1 MKVSLLLVVLLSI
14 SPLASAGVFK
24 CATPAGLVYSEQPC
38 AKNAREL
45 DFHPVKPVE
54 TVAPPDKT
62 MQQMEQESAAQKKQ
76 RAAME
81 KNAADNA
88 AAARQS
94 RCAAARQRLDI
105 YQRQVRVYN
114 QNEKGERTYVD
125 DDTRAAIIENA
136 RKEAESNCDS

>member
-62 MQQMEQESAAQKKQ
+62 MQQMEQESAAQKRQ

>member
-1 MKVSLLLVVLLSI
+1 MRKTLLLVVLLSI

-24 CATPAGLVYSEQPC
+24 CATPAGPVYSEQPC
-38 AKNAREL
+38 AKNSREL
-45 DFHPVKPVE
+45 DFHSVKPGE
-54 TVAPPDKT
+54 PVAAPDRT

-94 RCAAARQRLDI
+94 RCAVARQRLDI

-136 RKEAESNCDS
+136 RKEAEANCDS

>member
-1 MKVSLLLVVLLSI
+1 MKQTLLLAMLLCT
-14 SPLASAGVFK
+14 SPLTNAGVFK

-54 TVAPPDKT
+54 TVPLPDET
-62 MQQMEQESAAQKKQ
+62 MRQMERQNAAQKKS
-76 RAAME
+76 REAME

-88 AAARQS
+88 AAVRKS

-105 YQRQVRVYN
+105 YQRQVRVYKQDEN
-114 QNEKGERTYVD
+114 GDRTYVD
-125 DDTRAAIIENA
+125 DNTRAAIIESA